1 VVRDGRSAFHMPL
14 SRALSL
20 VPPLYSWT
28 VSHTTSSESSEIN
41 RSSSLVVTASGRGR
55 SGAARMTS
63 TTSSS

>member
-1 VVRDGRSAFHMPL
+1 VVRNGRSAFPCRFL
-14 SRALSL
+14 KRSL

-55 SGAARMTS
+55 SGAARMAP